1 MISLI
6 LLPAVFLLDLQLPLG
21 VAIGILYVVPVL
33 LTLRAHPALL
43 WLVTGLA
50 CLLVLIAIPMSP
62 AEPDWIAL
70 ANRGLSLLAIVV
82 SALLL
87 RLHRRREQS
96 LVQHV
101 RKEEILQESERYLRQ
116 VIDLVPHR
124 IFVKDAEGRFL
135 LVNQAAAAA
144 YGLSVEAMTGRLHRE
159 LHGDPGQVNQMLA
172 DDRAVIESGCIRLN
186 PEERFT
192 GADGVPRTLRT
203 AKIPFRLSGHG
214 ETAVMGLAIDITED
228 KARERRLL
236 ASERKYR
243 ALLDNAVDAI
253 LLADME
259 GNLIDANRQAEQLLG
274 YSRDELSRMHA
285 ADLHPPEELPHLLE
299 VFRTLRE
306 SDTTLVTHP
315 VIRGNGEL
323 IRCEVAATLIR
334 YGDEAVAQGIFRDI
348 TERERKMQARL
359 EEEQRHRTTLIR
371 EVHHRIKNNLQGAVG
386 LLRQQAGAHPE
397 LEEAMAGAI
406 GQIQSIALV
415 HGLQSKG
422 DDLKV
427 WLCEMIQAIARAAAP
442 LTRAPVE
449 HRINLGEGEPVW
461 VHSDFAVP
469 VALVIN
475 ELTQNAAKH
484 GNGGVIRIELQRG
497 TDNSA
502 LVLVSNQGWLPQGF
516 DFAHG
521 KNIGTGLE
529 LVRALLP
536 HQGAQLTFEQN
547 RDEVRACLQL
557 MPPIL
562 RT

>member
-21 VAIGILYVVPVL
+21 IATGILYVLPVL
-33 LTLRAHPALL
+33 LTLRSHPALL

-50 CLLVLIAIPMSP
+50 CLLVLLAIPLSP
-62 AEPDWIAL
+62 DTATWTAL
-70 ANRGLSLLAIVV
+70 TNRGLSLLVIVL
-82 SALLL
+82 SAGLLH
-87 RLHRRREQS
+87 LHRRREQS

-124 IFVKDAEGRFL
+124 LFVKDAEGRFL

-144 YGLSVEAMTGRLHRE
+144 YGLSVEAMTGRLQRD
-159 LHGDPGQVNQMLA
+159 LHVDPGQLTQMLA
-172 DDRAVIESGCIRLN
+172 DDRTVIESGCIRLN

-192 GADGVPRTLRT
+192 GADGIPRTLRT
-203 AKIPFRLSGHG
+203 TKIPFRLSGHG
-214 ETAVMGLAIDITED
+214 ETAVMGLSIDITED

-285 ADLHPPEELPHLLE
+285 ADLHPPEELPNLQQ
-299 VFRTLRE
+299 VFKTLRE
-306 SDTTLVTHP
+306 SGTTLVTHP
-315 VIRGNGEL
+315 VIRGDGEL
-323 IRCEVAATLIR
+323 IRCEVAATFIR

-348 TERERKMQARL
+348 TERERQMQARL
-359 EEEQRHRTTLIR
+359 EEEQRHRTALIR

-397 LEEAMAGAI
+397 LEQAIAGVI

-415 HGLQSKG
+415 HGLQGKG

-427 WLCEMIQAIARAAAP
+427 WLCEMVQAIARAAH
-442 LTRAPVE
+442 LSRTPVE
-449 HRINLGEGEPVW
+449 RRVDLGEGRPVW
-461 VHSDFAVP
+461 VHSDHAVP
-469 VALVIN
+469 VALVLN

-484 GNGGVIRIELQRG
+484 GDGGVIRIELQRG

-502 LVLVSNQGWLPQGF
+502 LVLVRNRGWLPHGF
-516 DFAHG
+516 DFEAG
-521 KNIGTGLE
+521 QGIGTGLK

-536 HQGAQLTFEQN
+536 PEGARLTFEQDH
-547 RDEVRACLQL
+547 DEVQACLRL
-557 MPPIL
+557 APPIL
-562 RT
+562 QK